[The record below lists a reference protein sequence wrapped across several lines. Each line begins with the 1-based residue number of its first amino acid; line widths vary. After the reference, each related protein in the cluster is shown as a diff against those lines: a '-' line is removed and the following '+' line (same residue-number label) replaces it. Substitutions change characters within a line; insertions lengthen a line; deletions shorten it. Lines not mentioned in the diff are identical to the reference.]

1 MSSSTNPCVAILRHQ
16 LFLPSEVFIAE
27 QARALRRFAP
37 LLVGRVLGGTPA
49 AGLAFHVP
57 AGGRLAQ
64 LNYVLRR
71 DPGLF
76 MHELMERKPV
86 LIHAHFG
93 VEAVYGMEL
102 AERLGV
108 PLVTT
113 FHGFDATLRPVELL
127 RSRKPS
133 WIHYLLKRAELKRR
147 GALFIGVSAFI
158 LAQLER
164 LGFPTERTRLH
175 YIGVD
180 PAAFESSPAAAAA
193 RSDTSPIILHVARL
207 VEKKGTAYLLE
218 AFARI
223 AAQHP
228 DAQLVVIGAGPLQD
242 SLARRAAELRV
253 DARVRWLGAATHAE
267 VAGWLRRAAVFC
279 LPSCTARNGDAE
291 GLGLALLEAA
301 ASGVPVVAT
310 QHGGIPEAVQDGETG
325 YLVPE
330 RDADALADA
339 LDTLL
344 SSEQLRRRMGD
355 AARRFAR
362 SRFDL
367 QRQTGH
373 LEQLYEGVL

>member
-1 MSSSTNPCVAILRHQ
+1 MNAALNPCVAILRHQ
-16 LFLPSEVFIAE
+16 LFLPSEVFITE
-27 QARALRRFAP
+27 QARALRKFAP
-37 LLVGRVLGGTPA
+37 LLVGRVLGGKPTE
-49 AGLAFHVP
+49 GLAFHVP
-57 AGGRLAQ
+57 AAGKLGQ

-71 DPGLF
+71 DPRLF
-76 MHELMERKPV
+76 LRELAKRRPV

-113 FHGFDATLRPVELL
+113 FHGFDATLRPSQLL
-127 RSRKPS
+127 RSRKPT

-147 GALFIGVSAFI
+147 GALFIAVSGFI
-158 LAQLER
+158 SAQLQR

-180 PAAFESSPAAAAA
+180 PAAFEPSSVAHA
-193 RSDTSPIILHVARL
+193 SPVILHVARL
-207 VEKKGTAYLLE
+207 VEKKGTVYLLE

-223 AAQHP
+223 AASHP
-228 DAQLVVIGAGPLQD
+228 DAELAIIGAGPLRA
-242 SLARRAAELRV
+242 SLERRAAELRIA
-253 DARVRWLGAATHAE
+253 ARVRWLGALPHAE
-267 VAGWLRRAAVFC
+267 VAQWLKRAAVFC
-279 LPSCTARNGDAE
+279 LPSCTAANGDAE
-291 GLGLALLEAA
+291 GLGLVLLEAA

-310 QHGGIPEAVQDGETG
+310 RHGGIPEAVKDGDTG
-325 YLVPE
+325 YLVAE
-330 RDADALADA
+330 RDADELADA

-344 SSEQLRRRMGD
+344 SSEALRWKMGD

-367 QRQTGH
+367 VRQTQV
-373 LEQLYEGVL
+373 LEQLYEGLL

>member
-1 MSSSTNPCVAILRHQ
+1 
-16 LFLPSEVFIAE
+16 
-27 QARALRRFAP
+27 
-37 LLVGRVLGGTPA
+37 
-49 AGLAFHVP
+49 
-57 AGGRLAQ
+57 
-64 LNYVLRR
+64 
-71 DPGLF
+71 
-76 MHELMERKPV
+76 
-86 LIHAHFG
+86 
-93 VEAVYGMEL
+93 
-102 AERLGV
+102 
-108 PLVTT
+108 
-113 FHGFDATLRPVELL
+113 
-127 RSRKPS
+127 
-133 WIHYLLKRAELKRR
+133 
-147 GALFIGVSAFI
+147 
-158 LAQLER
+158 
-164 LGFPTERTRLH
+164 LH

-193 RSDTSPIILHVARL
+193 RSDRSPIILHVARL

>member
-1 MSSSTNPCVAILRHQ
+1 MSSSVNPCVAILRHQ

-27 QARALRRFAP
+27 QARALRKFAP
-37 LLVGRVLGGTPA
+37 LLVGRVLGGKPA

-57 AGGRLAQ
+57 AGGKLEQ

-71 DPGLF
+71 DPRLF
-76 MHELMERKPV
+76 LRELAERRPV

-113 FHGFDATLRPVELL
+113 FHGFDATLKPSELL
-127 RSRKPS
+127 RSRKPT

-147 GALFIGVSAFI
+147 GALFIGVSSFI

-164 LGFPTERTRLH
+164 LGFPAERTRLH

-180 PAAFESSPAAAAA
+180 SAAFESGAVAAESPGA
-193 RSDTSPIILHVARL
+193 PIVLHVARL

-223 AAQHP
+223 AAKHP
-228 DAQLVVIGAGPLQD
+228 DAELVVIGAGPLKNA
-242 SLARRAAELRV
+242 LARRTAELRV
-253 DARVRWLGAATHAE
+253 DARVRWLGATTHAE
-267 VAGWLRRAAVFC
+267 VAQWLRRAAVFC

-310 QHGGIPEAVQDGETG
+310 RHGGIPEAVQDGATG

-330 RDADALADA
+330 RDAGALADA

-344 SSEQLRRRMGD
+344 SSAELRRRLGD

-367 QRQTGH
+367 QNQTRG